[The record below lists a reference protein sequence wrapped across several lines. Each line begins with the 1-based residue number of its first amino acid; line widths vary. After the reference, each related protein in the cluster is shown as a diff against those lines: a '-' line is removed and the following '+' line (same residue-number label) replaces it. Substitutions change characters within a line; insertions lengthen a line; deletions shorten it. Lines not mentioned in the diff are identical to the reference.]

1 MSNIALILAGGSGSR
16 MGQDIPKQFINVHDK
31 PILIYTLEAFQK
43 HPMIDS
49 ITVVCINGW
58 NDMVSAYAKQF
69 GIEKLKNIVPGGES
83 GQESIRNGVYS
94 LEGTAKEDDII
105 IIHDGIRP
113 IIDDYVLT
121 DVIEKCKRFG
131 NAVTAMPYNE
141 QIFIAD
147 DEISTTSYIRRET
160 VRRVSTPQAYKFSTL
175 DRIYHEA
182 FETGVGLHSSSYAN
196 TLMVEMGERLYFS
209 AGSERNIKLTTKD
222 DIDLFKAYLRLE
234 KDDWMK

>member
-1 MSNIALILAGGSGSR
+1 

-43 HPMIDS
+43 HPMVDDIS
-49 ITVVCINGW
+49 VICISGW
-58 NDMVSAYAKQF
+58 SDMVSAYARQF
-69 GIEKLKNIVPGGES
+69 GIDKLTNIVLGGDS
-83 GQESIRNGVYS
+83 GQESIRNGVFS
-94 LEGTAKEDDII
+94 LEGTAAADDII

-113 IIDDYVLT
+113 LIDDYVLT
-121 DVIEKCKRFG
+121 DVIEKCKQYG

-147 DEISTTSYIRRET
+147 DDISTISYIRRET
-160 VRRVSTPQAYKFSTL
+160 VRRVSTPQAYKFEVL
-175 DRIYHEA
+175 DRVYHEA
-182 FETGVGLHSSSYAN
+182 FDKGIGLHGSSYAN

-222 DIDLFKAYLRLE
+222 DIELFKAYLKLE